1 VTPSRRPALRTTARV
16 AAATLSA
23 SLAVGL
29 VLAAAPAM
37 ADVPDGWPEPPSIP
51 LLDGLFVYLF
61 APLGLFV
68 VVALLVL
75 APSLARGERP
85 GVRADQPGDDQWFG
99 GRRGGPDALESGTPA
114 KESGGASG
122 SW

>member
-1 VTPSRRPALRTTARV
+1 VTTSRRLALRTTARV
-16 AAATLSA
+16 AAVALSA
-23 SLAVGL
+23 GL
-29 VLAAAPAM
+29 VLAGSPAL

-68 VVALLVL
+68 LVALLTI
-75 APSLARGERP
+75 APSLARGERLGPDKP
-85 GVRADQPGDDQWFG
+85 GGDQWFG
-99 GRRGGPDALESGTPA
+99 GRRGGPAELESGTPA